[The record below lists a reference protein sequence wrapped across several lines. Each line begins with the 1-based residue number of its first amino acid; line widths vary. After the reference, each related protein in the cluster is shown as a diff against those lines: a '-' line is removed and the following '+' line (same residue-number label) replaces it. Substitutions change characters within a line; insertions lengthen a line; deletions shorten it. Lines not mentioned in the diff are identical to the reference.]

1 MPRLRVGIET
11 SCLAPLRRPEC
22 TPAAAGSC
30 RAWLCAGTVDDVG
43 AEIRSFVAA
52 GLRHVVKWNAGRHA
66 TGGSPADLVRR
77 ARLIWTP
84 EKLEARAA

>member
-1 MPRLRVGIET
+1 M
-11 SCLAPLRRPEC
+11 
-22 TPAAAGSC
+22 
-30 RAWLCAGTVDDVG
+30 DDVG